1 LLAIGTTGSL
11 ATTATGATARTWP
24 ATPCSPPRIGSS
36 AARSAPIGVADVGQ
50 QAWYRLDPHLD
61 RAGALDGQRL
71 SFGLDR
77 ERDARVLDLPSES
90 FAAGPFGQTILI
102 GADDRAVSR
111 LFLLDVPNDCLYEI
125 AEEEDVIRRATV
137 DPNGERIVEMRVD
150 RVSREDLGVWVRRL
164 DHPEEAVQVLPA
176 IPADERFGRTFSTE
190 FTWALDGTTLAV
202 QSCGEVA
209 CRTRLL
215 GADHASLGTI
225 DDPDVGTLIGLD
237 GTTVVAYAACR
248 GLPCPVLAFD
258 LASADRSVVT
268 EGAIAAVLVR
278 TPVGARLV
286 HEVVDGPGLALRSA
300 ALDQTS
306 SELLGGLESN
316 LRLVPP
322 PGLAGTAT
330 TLPEGWVA
338 LAPEGRLPAVDP
350 PGLVHLRP
358 GSGGQAI
365 QLGEIVR

>member
-1 LLAIGTTGSL
+1 MGISGWL

-24 ATPCSPPRIGSS
+24 ATPCSAPRISSS
-36 AARSAPIGVADVGQ
+36 AARSAPIGLAEVGQ
-50 QAWYRLDPHLD
+50 QAWYRLDPRLD
-61 RAGALDGQRL
+61 RAGALEGQRL

-77 ERDARVLDLPSES
+77 ERDARVLDLPLES

-102 GADDRAVSR
+102 GADDGTASR
-111 LFLLDVPNDCLYEI
+111 LLLLDVVNDCIREI
-125 AEEEDVIRRATV
+125 AVEEHVIRRATV
-137 DPNGERIVEMRVD
+137 DRSGERVVEMRVD
-150 RVSREDLGVWVRRL
+150 RVSREDRGVWVRRL
-164 DHPEEAVQVLPA
+164 DHPEDAVQVLSSL
-176 IPADERFGRTFSTE
+176 PADDRFGRTFSTE
-190 FTWALDGTTLAV
+190 FTWALDGTNLAV

-215 GADHASLGTI
+215 DADARSLGTF
-225 DDPDVGTLIGLD
+225 DDPNTGTLIGLD

-248 GLPCPVLAFD
+248 GLPCPVVALD
-258 LASADRSVVT
+258 LATADRSVVT
-268 EGAIAAVLVR
+268 EGAISAVLVR
-278 TPVGARLV
+278 TPVGPRLV

-306 SELLGGLESN
+306 PEDLGGLASG

-322 PGLAGTAT
+322 PGLAGAAT

-338 LAPEGRLPAVDP
+338 LAPDGRLPAMDP

-358 GSGGQAI
+358 ASGGQAV